1 MNPQSTSVV
10 LYISKDSDLSIWG
23 CKTSKPCEAN
33 PALFRISAIDW
44 ATVEIL
50 RHSSDRPTISF
61 PVCFI
66 RCSKV
71 CFTKLLNEIS
81 SLYVVFWLVR
91 IVLQSASVRLL
102 LTSTH
107 KEGLISTLF
116 SIVEICVSKVLRLG
130 YFTIYSLVHRII
142 NINLN
147 YHLSVDWA
155 LSCHLR
161 KKGFSQF
168 AFE

>member
-1 MNPQSTSVV
+1 M
-10 LYISKDSDLSIWG
+10 
-23 CKTSKPCEAN
+23 
-33 PALFRISAIDW
+33 
-44 ATVEIL
+44 
-50 RHSSDRPTISF
+50 
-61 PVCFI
+61 
-66 RCSKV
+66 
-71 CFTKLLNEIS
+71 
-81 SLYVVFWLVR
+81 R

-147 YHLSVDWA
+147 YHLCGGSARFWHQDYSREK
-155 LSCHLR
+155 LFLL
-161 KKGFSQF
+161 GSQDLVP
-168 AFE
+168 